1 MSKMELLTS
10 KTEAST
16 RLDHQIHVGTQ
27 LQEQIA
33 SQVQSLSDVWNEW
46 RTWVDETEFVLNQV
60 FIVKGKSRLEL
71 TPAQDFKATLSGP
84 ITSAMLQG
92 VNDLSFEKQSA
103 LWEALNQEVSERLR
117 KLKSYNNRVEFLTEP
132 DELQTPPGRS
142 SSNCLSSNAIF
153 VVHGRDKALRLE
165 VQQFIERCTNCK
177 PIILSDQPNQGLDL
191 LGKFQREA
199 ETACFAVVIMSGD
212 DEGRLRASEGEPRP
226 RARQNVIFEL
236 GYFIG
241 LLGREKVAVL
251 YESNVEIPSDF
262 GGVVYIQLDQGW
274 KFGLYRE
281 LKEAKIEVDLNKA

>member
-1 MSKMELLTS
+1 MSKTELLTT

-33 SQVQSLSDVWNEW
+33 NQVQSLSDVWNEW
-46 RTWVDETEFVLNQV
+46 RTWVEETEFVLNQV

-84 ITSAMLQG
+84 ITSAMLEG

-117 KLKSYNNRVEFLTEP
+117 KLKSYKNRLELLAEP

-153 VVHGRDKALRLE
+153 VVHGRDKERRLE
-165 VQQFIERCTNCK
+165 VQRFIERCTNCK
-177 PIILSDQPNQGLDL
+177 PIILSDQPNRGQDL

-212 DEGRLRASEGEPRP
+212 DEGRLRAMEGELQP

-251 YESNVEIPSDF
+251 YGSNVELPSDF
-262 GGVVYIQLDQGW
+262 GGVVYIQMDQDW
-274 KFGLYRE
+274 KFDLSRE

>member
-1 MSKMELLTS
+1 MSKMELLTT

-33 SQVQSLSDVWNEW
+33 NQVQSLSDVWNEW
-46 RTWVDETEFVLNQV
+46 RTWVEETEFVLNQV
-60 FIVKGKSRLEL
+60 FIVKRKWYEL
-71 TPAQDFKATLSGP
+71 TPAEDFKATLSGP
-84 ITSAMLQG
+84 INSAMLEG

-117 KLKSYNNRVEFLTEP
+117 KLKSYNNRVEFLAEP
-132 DELQTPPGRS
+132 DELQASPGRS

-153 VVHGRDKALRLE
+153 VVHGRDKAPRLE

-177 PIILSDQPNQGLDL
+177 PIILSDQPNQGRDL

-262 GGVVYIQLDQGW
+262 GGVVYIQMDQDW
-274 KFGLYRE
+274 KFGLSRE